1 MSAIN
6 ESMKNLKKIIN
17 FENFSTEKTLNVICT
32 ITPALGNIFSDE
44 EIIKTYSDRLSV
56 EALKLEGFTDEEI
69 KVKANAK
76 GMENISK
83 LVPLVLGEHRQDIYK
98 VLAALNDRTI
108 EEIKDQNIMDTIEQ
122 TTALLNNEAIVGFFQ

>member
-17 FENFSTEKTLNVICT
+17 FEKFSTEKTLDVICT
-32 ITPALGNIFSDE
+32 ITPALGKIFSDE

-69 KVKANAK
+69 KAKANAK

-98 VLAALNDRTI
+98 VLATLNDKTI
-108 EEIKDQNIMDTIEQ
+108 EEIKEQNIMDTIEQ